1 MNKILYAYLFFTFL
15 LPCEIGYEEFMEQCY
30 FSSDIE
36 VLQQILDNSLETI
49 NMDMDNP
56 SWFPESS
63 LGNGNGILEPLE
75 ICSQEWLNGR
85 LITLD
90 CGAHVLNGTYH
101 WCNLSGPLPNEMTNW
116 SEIESLNLAYND
128 LSGLVPDNICSMNL
142 DFSDSNIFNLSGN
155 NLCPPYPEC
164 IEPYIGWQ
172 NTLYSNCEVNE
183 CYDLDI
189 NHFISFELN
198 GDNMVNPS
206 EDLVGESY
214 LGIELFNNGPDCGHY
229 PGIKIIS
236 DTPGVSFYGGT
247 GFETEEYETWWYGIS
262 SQGQY
267 GLLVPFTV
275 SPFIPDGTTINFTT
289 EAVTL
294 HCEEDCSNSED
305 PNCLMCPLTDPV
317 TLSLT
322 IGSDFTSSIGDANF
336 DGSIDVLDIVELV
349 AHIINSDDYYDW
361 GLMFFISDLN
371 TDYIL
376 NIQDVILMVGL
387 ILNNN

>member
-1 MNKILYAYLFFTFL
+1 MNKILYTYLFFTFL

-75 ICSQEWLNGR
+75 ICSQEWQNGR
-85 LITLD
+85 LVTLD

-229 PGIKIIS
+229 PGIKITS

-247 GFETEEYETWWYGIS
+247 GSETEEYETWWYGIS

-267 GLLVPFTV
+267 GLLVPFTI

-376 NIQDVILMVGL
+376 NIQDVILMIGL